1 MKNPNIKYYKI
12 PSKSQSPNPNAY
24 RSNFKIP
31 KIPTPEKIGS
41 IEIWNEPLQG
51 LRVNP
56 FRVFGDTGGARD
68 GAEPHMFGSIGMYWD
83 LGFPK
88 SCANTGGGW

>member
-24 RSNFKIP
+24 QSNFKIP

-41 IEIWNEPLQG
+41 IGIWDFLRAMQIQG
-51 LRVNP
+51 A
-56 FRVFGDTGGARD
+56 GG
-68 GAEPHMFGSIGMYWD
+68 E
-83 LGFPK
+83 
-88 SCANTGGGW
+88 

>member
-24 RSNFKIP
+24 RDNFKIP
-31 KIPTPEKIGS
+31 KIPTSEKIGS
-41 IEIWNEPLQG
+41 IEIWDL
-51 LRVNP
+51 
-56 FRVFGDTGGARD
+56 
-68 GAEPHMFGSIGMYWD
+68 FGSIGMYWD

-88 SCANTGGGW
+88 SYANTGGAW